1 MARAIAVLLTLLA
14 VSACES
20 THFSIT
26 GTGSAA
32 PLAQALFQAA
42 APHRGTCSDFR
53 GKPETASYQER
64 YVECGRTVVRGR
76 RVYVEEPYRRFDGS
90 LRSTCR

>member
-1 MARAIAVLLTLLA
+1 MARAITALLVLVA
-14 VSACES
+14 VSACER

-32 PLAQALFQAA
+32 PLAQALFQAV
-42 APHRGTCSDFR
+42 APHRGTCADFR

-64 YVECGRTVVRGR
+64 YVERGRTIVRGR
-76 RVYVEEPYRRFDGS
+76 RVYVEEPYRQFDGS
-90 LRSTCR
+90 LRSTCQ